1 MLISLTYVKYRNQEL
16 PLISDDEFECIL
28 LYWKPDITYCQGLKS
43 NWLGDDALRFFSIHA
58 ALSLIQ
64 EISNLIRNVSNHYPE
79 LTSELKNKR
88 TFWSRISRVT
98 ATDISDLKTLNTW
111 LMDYKYEISTRLNP
125 VNLDG
130 ILSIEPKQ
138 MLVYLTDA
146 LRLDFD
152 KFENNTNFSVV
163 VAMANPSVVE
173 GELELGSCIG
183 AFMPQCVFTA
193 LPKADKDGVL
203 TQAGEFQAHTGA
215 TGTEIELFLGFS

>member
-1 MLISLTYVKYRNQEL
+1 
-16 PLISDDEFECIL
+16 
-28 LYWKPDITYCQGLKS
+28 
-43 NWLGDDALRFFSIHA
+43 
-58 ALSLIQ
+58 
-64 EISNLIRNVSNHYPE
+64 E

-98 ATDISDLKTLNTW
+98 ATEISDLKTLNTW

-152 KFENNTNFSVV
+152 KFEDTTFK
-163 VAMANPSVVE
+163 
-173 GELELGSCIG
+173 
-183 AFMPQCVFTA
+183 VFV
-193 LPKADKDGVL
+193 D
-203 TQAGEFQAHTGA
+203 E
-215 TGTEIELFLGFS
+215 